1 MSETTDFLVTYDV
14 ADDRVRRKL
23 FKLLKGYG
31 EWAQRSVF
39 VCALDA
45 RRRQRLERAIARLPL
60 AAADRCAVLTLH
72 RPLPATVQTGLP
84 ARTAAVLVCE

>member
-1 MSETTDFLVTYDV
+1 MSDSSDFIVAYDV
-14 ADDRVRRKL
+14 ADDRVRRRL
-23 FKLLKGYG
+23 FRLLRGYG

-60 AAADRCAVLTLH
+60 AASDRCSVLTLH
-72 RPLPATVQTGLP
+72 RPQPAGARSVQPLRAGD
-84 ARTAAVLVCE
+84 VLVCE